1 MENTL
6 KEFELKIKQF
16 EMPEMLVMSGLGLAL
31 VLFGYRIKKI
41 AFFIIWFLIGYNLM
55 LILMPWIGTFAPEVV
70 NTELYQILL
79 PIGGGALLALLGFSI
94 EKFCVSA
101 ICFALVMLITVQYF
115 GTDVTTLAIGGVVGL
130 VAGALATKLMKPAVI
145 IATSLAG
152 GWTLTLAILTFFPG
166 LSSEI
171 FYFPLIVGIT
181 VIGVL
186 FQFKT
191 TEHIS

>member
-181 VIGVL
+181 GIGVL